1 MWAAKPCTRELL
13 SWLTERCSRKDRH
26 TREDVHSWLLARC
39 TVLFSDESRCPDSV
53 LRDYPVNMKEPRR
66 KQTISAGGWLPCGG
80 VTWAPSLSAACQSG
94 ERGGWRSFTPQR
106 KSGCSAAHLL
116 VGEGGGNGFAQSS
129 STVVSLA
136 WKATWST
143 RTSPPGRR
151 IGMDNGAFNG

>member
-13 SWLTERCSRKDRH
+13 SWLTESCSGKDRH
-26 TREDVHSWLLARC
+26 TREDVYSWLLARC

-66 KQTISAGGWLPCGG
+66 KQTISAGGWLPCCG
-80 VTWAPSLSAACQSG
+80 VTWASPLSAACQSG

-106 KSGCSAAHLL
+106 KSGSSAAHLH

-136 WKATWST
+136 WKAIWST